1 MSELTDNEA
10 KALIELEKIAMQN
23 VVNIPSGNTKEHLDL
38 ASAKERKDNIMRI
51 FIRRGKINPNKC
63 SFNVVFNK
71 SITLIRLDIEAGRVH
86 TNPDGQDMPSNH
98 LHIYREGYDD
108 RYAFPLPECF
118 TDPDNLAQTLYDLLG
133 YSNVINRDEVQIY
146 DQGVLFNGYGQ

>member
-10 KALIELEKIAMQN
+10 KFLIELEKVAMEKL
-23 VVNIPSGNTKEHLDL
+23 VNIPCGKNKEHIDL
-38 ASAKERKDNIMRI
+38 ASAEERMDNIMRV
-51 FIRRGKINPNKC
+51 FIRRGKINANKC
-63 SFNVVFNK
+63 SFNVVYNK

-86 TNPDGQDMPSNH
+86 TNPDGKDVPSNH

-108 RYAFPLPECF
+108 RFAFPLPECF
-118 TDPDNLAQTLYDLLG
+118 TDPENLAKTLYDLLG
-133 YSNVINRDEVQIY
+133 YSNVINRDDVQIY